1 MFSGVSLGFSAI
13 SRPHV
18 VMNMATDKE
27 TTMRRRRESHRE
39 GSAIYRA
46 TVTDTISRETIGR
59 FTFSADTIEEAR
71 QRAWRMAGTHR
82 ALDGASLIGGT
93 DIHVRVERI
102 SK

>member
-1 MFSGVSLGFSAI
+1 
-13 SRPHV
+13 
-18 VMNMATDKE
+18 MATGKK
-27 TTMRRRRESHRE
+27 TTMRRQRESHRE

-46 TVTDTISRETIGR
+46 TVTDTIGRETVGR
-59 FTFSADTIEEAR
+59 FAFSADTIEEAR
-71 QRAWRMAGTHR
+71 QRAWRMASTHR